1 MSEESKKLNP
11 ELAKQIEVIKLQFGK
26 PEFVAENGMMQY
38 KECTVLPL
46 TMDFKELIKTDK

>member
-38 KECTVLPL
+38 KECMVLPL